1 MRNYSAILWILVLII
16 LSSSMIA
23 AERIAVVTK
32 IKGSVEVRPAGESSF
47 KPLKKGVVLNDRDFV
62 RTGSNGAL
70 IIVYL
75 DDKSM
80 LKVKSNSDLE
90 IRGTRSG
97 KGLSKNV
104 DMMAGTLKAGVS
116 KQRKGDFVIS
126 TPTSVASVKGTEF
139 WMMSDPLLG
148 DKVIGIEGLVEL
160 QNLISGEVAN
170 IGADQTGSSTPNGT
184 LSVNTTDPDDIPEDI
199 EEEVGVSMG
208 VGIGGLGCIEKYTN
222 ILRESGPK
230 RISPFFIPMTLS
242 NLAPGYVSL
251 LFRAKNYTACSVSAC
266 TSSNHAIGTAARTIE
281 RGDAKS
287 GNCRRC

>member
-1 MRNYSAILWILVLII
+1 MMKMTNKTAILLSIFFLIV
-16 LSSSMIA
+16 LSSSLRA

-32 IKGSVEVRPAGESSF
+32 IKGIVEVKSVGKSGF
-47 KPLKKGVVLNDRDFV
+47 IPLKKGVVLNDRDFV

-97 KGLSKNV
+97 AGLSKKV
-104 DMMAGTLKAGVS
+104 DMMAGTLKVNVS

-139 WMMSDPLLG
+139 WMISDPLLG

-160 QNLISGEVAN
+160 QNLISGEVVN

-184 LSVNTTDPDDIPEDI
+184 LTVNTTKPDDIPEDI
-199 EEEVGVSMG
+199 EEEEEIHELRIQLQDADGQ
-208 VGIGGLGCIEKYTN
+208 EKDL
-222 ILRESGPK
+222 IIK
-230 RISPFFIPMTLS
+230 FQ
-242 NLAPGYVSL
+242 
-251 LFRAKNYTACSVSAC
+251 
-266 TSSNHAIGTAARTIE
+266 
-281 RGDAKS
+281 
-287 GNCRRC
+287 

>member
-1 MRNYSAILWILVLII
+1 MMKMTNKTAFLFPIFFLIV
-16 LSSSMIA
+16 LSSSLTA

-47 KPLKKGVVLNDRDFV
+47 NPLKKGYVLFDGDFV

-199 EEEVGVSMG
+199 EEEEEIHELRIQLQDADGQ
-208 VGIGGLGCIEKYTN
+208 EKEL
-222 ILRESGPK
+222 IIK
-230 RISPFFIPMTLS
+230 FQ
-242 NLAPGYVSL
+242 
-251 LFRAKNYTACSVSAC
+251 
-266 TSSNHAIGTAARTIE
+266 
-281 RGDAKS
+281 
-287 GNCRRC
+287 

>member
-1 MRNYSAILWILVLII
+1 MMKMTNKTAILLSIFFLIV
-16 LSSSMIA
+16 LSSSLTA

-32 IKGSVEVRPAGESSF
+32 IKGSVEVKSVGKSGF
-47 KPLKKGVVLNDRDFV
+47 IPLKKGVVLNDRDFV

-97 KGLSKNV
+97 AGLSKKV
-104 DMMAGTLKAGVS
+104 DMMAGTLKVNVS

-139 WMMSDPLLG
+139 WMISDPLLG

-160 QNLISGEVAN
+160 QNLISGEVVN

-184 LSVNTTDPDDIPEDI
+184 LTVNTTNPDDIPEDI
-199 EEEVGVSMG
+199 EEEEEIHELRIQLQDADGQ
-208 VGIGGLGCIEKYTN
+208 EKDL
-222 ILRESGPK
+222 IIK
-230 RISPFFIPMTLS
+230 FQ
-242 NLAPGYVSL
+242 
-251 LFRAKNYTACSVSAC
+251 
-266 TSSNHAIGTAARTIE
+266 
-281 RGDAKS
+281 
-287 GNCRRC
+287 